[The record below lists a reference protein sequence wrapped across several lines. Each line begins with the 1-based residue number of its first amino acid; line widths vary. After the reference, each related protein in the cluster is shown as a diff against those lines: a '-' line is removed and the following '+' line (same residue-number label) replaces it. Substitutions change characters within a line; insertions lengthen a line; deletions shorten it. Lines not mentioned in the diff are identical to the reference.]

1 MSQYLIL
8 IFEDDNMVQYAG
20 TDGVSAGYQEFMQR
34 HQAALRGGIAL
45 EPASMATSIRPDGSG
60 GFSVT
65 DGPFGESKEAVGGYF
80 VVEAADLDEALQIAK
95 EIPGTTGVEVRPVRI
110 AG

>member
-8 IFEDDNMVQYAG
+8 IFEDDNMVEVAG
-20 TDGVSAGYQEFMQR
+20 TDVVSAGYQEFMAR
-34 HQAALRGGIAL
+34 NQAALRGGIAL

-80 VVEAADLDEALQIAK
+80 VVEAADLDEALRIAK
-95 EIPGTTGVEVRPVRI
+95 EVPGTTGVEVRPVRI